1 MVNPSDVDNKEV
13 EELKETLPEEMF
25 NELMGT
31 QEGK

>member
-1 MVNPSDVDNKEV
+1 MVNPSDVDNKEL

-31 QEGK
+31 EEVK

>member
-1 MVNPSDVDNKEV
+1 MVNPSDVDSKEI

-31 QEGK
+31 KEDK